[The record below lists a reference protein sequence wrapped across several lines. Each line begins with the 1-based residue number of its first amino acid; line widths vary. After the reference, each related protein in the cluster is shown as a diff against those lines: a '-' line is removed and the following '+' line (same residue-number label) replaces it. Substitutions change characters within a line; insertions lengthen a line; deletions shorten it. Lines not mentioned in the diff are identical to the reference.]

1 MKQKVASTLRRS
13 LGEHSQPSPACGRLP
28 YCSSPAAAVFVEGKR
43 SPRKQALVPV
53 ICLYQKGSL
62 AAEMQATLIKQ
73 SNFFFFYFLC
83 SSKFKLGEGFGI
95 YDGANT
101 GLAFSFAR
109 LELKLPRAKVL
120 VGNGQGKLRTQ

>member
-73 SNFFFFYFLC
+73 SNFFFFTFSAAA
-83 SSKFKLGEGFGI
+83 SS
-95 YDGANT
+95 
-101 GLAFSFAR
+101 S
-109 LELKLPRAKVL
+109 
-120 VGNGQGKLRTQ
+120 